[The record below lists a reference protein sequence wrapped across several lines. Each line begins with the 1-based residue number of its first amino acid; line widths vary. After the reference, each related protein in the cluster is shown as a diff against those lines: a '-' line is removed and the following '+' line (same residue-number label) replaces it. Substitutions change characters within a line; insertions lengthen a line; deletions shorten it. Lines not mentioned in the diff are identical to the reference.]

1 MDMYRTLAIASCML
15 IVLVVGFQPS
25 SQESTATKSTQVV
38 QKETPCEIQQLYNAK
53 IYCGEKVPLEQQ
65 FGYCWGCT
73 EQDALK
79 WQKILGIRLI
89 IPRTSTVPL

>member
-1 MDMYRTLAIASCML
+1 MYRTLAIVSCMML
-15 IVLVVGFQPS
+15 VLMIGFDPTFG
-25 SQESTATKSTQVV
+25 ESTATKSTKVIQR
-38 QKETPCEIQQLYNAK
+38 EIPCEIQQLYNAL
-53 IYCGEKVPLEQQ
+53 IYCGEKVPLNQQ

-89 IPRTSTVPL
+89 IPQTAKVPL